1 MLSFSNR
8 CSHEPLGQASQSRVG
23 GLFWNPSKEGFG
35 GDRGQ
40 AGGEGVLRDGQLW
53 SALLWCEV
61 KQGSSSFSEQGEL
74 LWDLFFIFLYFCC
87 LDPATS
93 TAVERLFSAAGLI
106 MHSKRNKLSPAFV
119 DKLLFLCEAHLLG
132 ICKLDWKWKVTSCR
146 LWIVFVNE
154 INVPLTVPI
163 RCYHCLKKGPYFR
176 DWDLGPYFIIS
187 LVPISQ
193 VWISF

>member
-1 MLSFSNR
+1 MFSFSIWR
-8 CSHEPLGQASQSRVG
+8 SHQPFGKASPIWVECILWDEG
-23 GLFWNPSKEGFG
+23 KEGGSGVRGQG
-35 GDRGQ
+35 GDEGELWDGEL
-40 AGGEGVLRDGQLW
+40 GG
-53 SALLWCEV
+53 ALLRCQV
-61 KQGSSSFSEQGEL
+61 KQRASSFSEQGEL